1 MAGGVQP
8 KEILLTLI
16 CESASSSASPSK
28 LIKMKIFALVLAAV
42 AAKSCV
48 ASEANSTSASYDKS
62 GSGAVCLTEGC
73 NGVREYCDSSIG
85 ECRAASDDVECYN
98 ATIAL
103 FQDGCDAGYE
113 CIDDLC
119 RVSADPVDGR
129 TCHII
134 CSAGK
139 FCENDTTEC
148 REPAYD
154 GECFNLATGLFQDG
168 CDEGFYCS
176 YNKCVDVSLD
186 D

>member
-1 MAGGVQP
+1 
-8 KEILLTLI
+8 
-16 CESASSSASPSK
+16 
-28 LIKMKIFALVLAAV
+28 MKIFALVLAAV

>member
-1 MAGGVQP
+1 MTEKSLGSGGP
-8 KEILLTLI
+8 ACPTKGYSSHLI
-16 CESASSSASPSK
+16 RESASSSASLP
-28 LIKMKIFALVLAAV
+28 MNFFALVLVVV
-42 AAKSCV
+42 AAQS
-48 ASEANSTSASYDKS
+48 
-62 GSGAVCLTEGC
+62 
-73 NGVREYCDSSIG
+73 EYCDSSMG
-85 ECRAASDDVECYN
+85 ECRAASNATECYN

-103 FQDGCDAGYE
+103 FQDGCDPGYD

-134 CSAGK
+134 CSAGR

-186 D
+186 E

>member
-1 MAGGVQP
+1 M
-8 KEILLTLI
+8 KF
-16 CESASSSASPSK
+16 SALALVAISAKLCVAAEYTSTSSS
-28 LIKMKIFALVLAAV
+28 
-42 AAKSCV
+42 
-48 ASEANSTSASYDKS
+48 YDES
-62 GSGAVCLTEGC
+62 SSGAECLTEGC
-73 NGVREYCDSSIG
+73 DGVREYCDSSIG
-85 ECRAASDDVECYN
+85 ECRPASNDTECYN

-103 FQDGCDAGYE
+103 FQDGCDPGYE

-129 TCHII
+129 TCHIM
-134 CSAGK
+134 CSAGLY
-139 FCENDTTEC
+139 CENNTTEC
-148 REPAYD
+148 REPTE

>member
-1 MAGGVQP
+1 MNF
-8 KEILLTLI
+8 
-16 CESASSSASPSK
+16 
-28 LIKMKIFALVLAAV
+28 FALVLVVV
-42 AAKSCV
+42 AAQSCV
-48 ASEANSTSASYDKS
+48 AAVDNSTSASYD
-62 GSGAVCLTEGC
+62 GSSSCLTDGC
-73 NGVREYCDSSIG
+73 DGVREYCDSSMG
-85 ECRAASDDVECYN
+85 ECRAASNATECYN

-103 FQDGCDAGYE
+103 FQDGCDPGYD

-134 CSAGK
+134 CSAGR

-186 D
+186 E